1 MATIATCGERG
12 FQPSNVVAFSW
23 LTLISTPSSFTIPS
37 ITGFF
42 CAAAR
47 TISSLIGSVDTLL
60 AEQALSEAS
69 EQVAE
74 VAQTLGYASVSA
86 FSNAF
91 KRETGLSPKAWRQT
105 ALSAPET

>member
-1 MATIATCGERG
+1 M
-12 FQPSNVVAFSW
+12 
-23 LTLISTPSSFTIPS
+23 
-37 ITGFF
+37 
-42 CAAAR
+42 
-47 TISSLIGSVDTLL
+47 
-60 AEQALSEAS
+60 
-69 EQVAE
+69 AE